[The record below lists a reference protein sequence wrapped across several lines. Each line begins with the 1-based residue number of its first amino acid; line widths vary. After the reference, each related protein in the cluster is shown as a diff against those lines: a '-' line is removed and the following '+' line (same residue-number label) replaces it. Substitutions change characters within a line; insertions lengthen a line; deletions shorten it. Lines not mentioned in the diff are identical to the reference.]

1 LTSSYFGAIYSYYF
15 ELDMVSYLDFEK
27 PLSEIEGKIRELNE
41 ARLNSDNDDISLE
54 KITNLEK
61 KAQEILSKLYN
72 NLGTWEKTQVA
83 RHANRPHFSNYIEGM
98 IDNFIP
104 LSGDRL
110 YGDDKAIIGG
120 LGKLNNLSVMLIG
133 HEKGNDTKTR
143 LKHNFGMAHPEGYRK
158 SIRLMNLAEKY
169 NIPVITFIDTP
180 GAYPGIGAEERGQS
194 EAIARSTDCTLSLK
208 VPVISIV
215 IGEGGS
221 GGAIALAAANK
232 VLMLEHAIYTVASPE
247 ASASILWRSS
257 SKAKEAAIA
266 MKITSQD
273 LLKLG
278 VIDKIIDEPIGGAHR
293 EHAQMIMQT
302 KLAILESLI
311 DLNQLDSKEL
321 IKHRREKFLKI
332 GENL

>member
-1 LTSSYFGAIYSYYF
+1 
-15 ELDMVSYLDFEK
+15 MVSYLDFEK

-98 IDNFIP
+98 IDDFIP

-110 YGDDKAIIGG
+110 YGDDNAIIGG
-120 LGKLNNLSVMLIG
+120 LGKLSNLSVMLIG

-302 KLAILESLI
+302 KLAILESLSE
-311 DLNQLDSKEL
+311 LNKLDSKEL

>member
-1 LTSSYFGAIYSYYF
+1 
-15 ELDMVSYLDFEK
+15 MVSYLDFEK

-83 RHANRPHFSNYIEGM
+83 RHANRPHFSDYIEGM

-110 YGDDKAIIGG
+110 YGDDNAIIGG
-120 LGKLNNLSVMLIG
+120 LGKLNNSSVMLIG

-257 SKAKEAAIA
+257 SKAKEAAKA

-278 VIDKIIDEPIGGAHR
+278 VIDNIIDEPIGGAHR
-293 EHAQMIMQT
+293 EHTQMITQT
-302 KLAILESLI
+302 KLAILESLSE
-311 DLNQLDSKEL
+311 LNKLDSKEL

>member
-1 LTSSYFGAIYSYYF
+1 
-15 ELDMVSYLDFEK
+15 MVNYLDFEK
-27 PLSEIEGKIRELNE
+27 QLSEIEGKIRELNE

-110 YGDDKAIIGG
+110 YGDDNAIIGG
-120 LGKLNNLSVMLIG
+120 LGKLSNLSVMLIG

-302 KLAILESLI
+302 KLAILQSLSE
-311 DLNQLDSKEL
+311 LNKLDSKEL

>member
-1 LTSSYFGAIYSYYF
+1 
-15 ELDMVSYLDFEK
+15 MVSYLDFEK

-41 ARLNSDNDDISLE
+41 ARLNSDDDNISIE

-61 KAQEILSKLYN
+61 KAQETLSKLYN

-110 YGDDKAIIGG
+110 YGDDNAIIGG
-120 LGKLNNLSVMLIG
+120 LGKLSNLSVMLIG

-273 LLKLG
+273 LLELG

-302 KLAILESLI
+302 KLAILESLSE
-311 DLNQLDSKEL
+311 LNKLDSKEL

>member
-1 LTSSYFGAIYSYYF
+1 
-15 ELDMVSYLDFEK
+15 MVNYLDFEK
-27 PLSEIEGKIRELNE
+27 QLSEIEGKIRELNE

-83 RHANRPHFSNYIEGM
+83 RHTNRPHFSNYIEGM

-110 YGDDKAIIGG
+110 YGDDNAIIGG
-120 LGKLNNLSVMLIG
+120 LGKLSNLSVMLIG

-293 EHAQMIMQT
+293 EHTQMIMQT
-302 KLAILESLI
+302 KLAILESLSE
-311 DLNQLDSKEL
+311 LNKLDSKEL

-332 GENL
+332 GKNL

>member
-1 LTSSYFGAIYSYYF
+1 
-15 ELDMVSYLDFEK
+15 MVSYLDFEK

-61 KAQEILSKLYN
+61 KAQETLSKLYN

-110 YGDDKAIIGG
+110 YGDDNAIIGG
-120 LGKLNNLSVMLIG
+120 LGKLSNLSVMLIG

-293 EHAQMIMQT
+293 EHTQMIMQT
-302 KLAILESLI
+302 KLAILQSLSE
-311 DLNQLDSKEL
+311 LNKLDSKEL

>member
-1 LTSSYFGAIYSYYF
+1 
-15 ELDMVSYLDFEK
+15 MVSYLDFEK

-110 YGDDKAIIGG
+110 YGDDNAIIGG
-120 LGKLNNLSVMLIG
+120 LGKLSNLSVMLIG

-293 EHAQMIMQT
+293 EHTQMIMQT
-302 KLAILESLI
+302 KLAILESLSE
-311 DLNQLDSKEL
+311 LNKLDSKEL